1 MRIRRAARN
10 DPLPGL
16 PQTRSEGSGLY
27 IRLYTGGEARMP
39 GWVSLDKGTESW
51 PEVGGR
57 VLISGLPAEPP
68 PHETCKELR
77 GDENVVP
84 DRTHGGHER

>member
-1 MRIRRAARN
+1 
-10 DPLPGL
+10 
-16 PQTRSEGSGLY
+16 
-27 IRLYTGGEARMP
+27 MP

-51 PEVGGR
+51 PEVRDR

-84 DRTHGGHER
+84 DRTDGGHER